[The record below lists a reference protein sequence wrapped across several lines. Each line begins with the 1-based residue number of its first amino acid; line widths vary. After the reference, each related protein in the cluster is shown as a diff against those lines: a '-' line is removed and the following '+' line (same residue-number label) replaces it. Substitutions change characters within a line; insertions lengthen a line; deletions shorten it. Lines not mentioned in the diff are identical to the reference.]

1 MPTRFR
7 MHHLRAGVA
16 AVLATLVAA
25 PSALG
30 HGDAATHYLE
40 TQALFPSFTGAPSQ
54 AMELRL
60 LGLLQAADRSGYPV
74 RVAILGTVNEVPDDP
89 EMFRDP
95 QRYAGYLEKEIEMVR
110 KLEAPL
116 LVVTPHGFGV
126 AGRAMR
132 DGRFG
137 PVTGTDA
144 RRLVRGLGVSRRA
157 EGDELARAAMTAV
170 RQIARAGG
178 HPLPAHVP
186 PAKFPAPPP
195 FEPPGDGPGPWLPVG
210 VFAAIFGGAVVLY
223 EVLVRISRRR
233 RRPPAAA
240 DIAPGRET
248 GERA

>member
-1 MPTRFR
+1 
-7 MHHLRAGVA
+7 
-16 AVLATLVAA
+16 
-25 PSALG
+25 
-30 HGDAATHYLE
+30 
-40 TQALFPSFTGAPSQ
+40 
-54 AMELRL
+54 MELRL
-60 LGLLQAADRSGYPV
+60 LGLLQAADRSGYPI

-116 LVVTPHGFGV
+116 VVVSPHGFGV
-126 AGRAMR
+126 AGRALR

-170 RQIARAGG
+170 RQIARSGG

-186 PAKFPAPPP
+186 PARLPVPPP
-195 FEPPGDGPGPWLPVG
+195 YERPGDDPGLWLPVG
-210 VFAAIFGGAVVLY
+210 VFAVIFGGAVVLY

-233 RRPPAAA
+233 RRPPAEA
-240 DIAPGRET
+240 DIVLGRET
-248 GERA
+248 SERA